1 MTSHVDIP
9 DAMAGA
15 VEATVEGGALD
26 GATALLVNGRD
37 MAFMVVGTPEWD
49 GFKVTCGL
57 GRNAPPPHVI
67 AQVLHGLA
75 DHLEAG
81 TSS

>member
-49 GFKVTCGL
+49 GLKVTCGL
-57 GRNAPPPHVI
+57 GRSAPPAHVI
-67 AQVLHGLA
+67 ARILRSVA
-75 DHLEAG
+75 DNLESGAQ
-81 TSS
+81 